1 MTESPPGSQEDVSM
15 DEEAVAMAMSLD
27 NSFLL
32 SAQEDNSIC
41 NKQKGLMPTHHDI
54 FAKRNTV
61 LKKKVFCC
69 IYL

>member
-27 NSFLL
+27 NIFLL

-41 NKQKGLMPTHHDI
+41 DKQKVLIPTHHDL

-61 LKKKVFCC
+61 FEKKVFCC
-69 IYL
+69 IYI